1 MMLLLYVVMFALA
14 GAATYATITRRI
26 DEVLGGAVAAMLWGR
41 LTPAAF
47 SLTAIDGGGTVSAP
61 ADGGTAILTA
71 TFAVLMV
78 VFVIGS
84 AFDYIPDR
92 EQTRFTNS

>member
-1 MMLLLYVVMFALA
+1 MMLVVYVVMFALA

-26 DEVLGGAVAAMLWGR
+26 DEVLGGAVAALLWGR

-47 SLTAIDGGGTVSAP
+47 DLTAASGGSVLDLP

-78 VFVIGS
+78 VFLIGS
-84 AFDYIPDR
+84 AFDYVPDR
-92 EQTRFTNS
+92 EETRFAQS